1 MWVLVWLQLISGMPL
16 DYFEL
21 GQYDSR
27 KICEQ
32 QREKAEVM
40 ITHNGIAVQ
49 CIEIRRDNS
58 ESE

>member
-40 ITHNGIAVQ
+40 ITHNGITVA
-49 CIEIRRDNS
+49 CIGIENDKT
-58 ESE
+58 E

>member
-21 GQYDSR
+21 GQYDNR

-32 QREKAEVM
+32 QKDKAEVM
-40 ITHNGIAVQ
+40 ITHNGITVA
-49 CIEIRRDNS
+49 CIGIATVKPK
-58 ESE
+58 

>member
-49 CIEIRRDNS
+49 CIEIKIDNS
-58 ESE
+58 KSE